1 MHMKTKTMPIA
12 EEYTQKPLSWWG
24 DAQEKSLTLAKW
36 MSLYEAV
43 NYIAD
48 KADEK
53 QIPLED
59 IDFKPLDIRDYIEST
74 QDIFLRKILEHDYKI
89 IICPSSENS
98 KEVSDVDIEI
108 N

>member
-1 MHMKTKTMPIA
+1 MKTKTKPEQFT
-12 EEYTQKPLSWWG
+12 EEPKQNPLAWWG
-24 DAQEKSLTLAKW
+24 ETQEKALTLAKW

-53 QIPLED
+53 QIPID
-59 IDFKPLDIRDYIEST
+59 DVDFKPLDIRDYMEST

-89 IICPSSENS
+89 HICASSDNVVDNV
-98 KEVSDVDIEI
+98 EVEL
-108 N
+108 NPT